1 MEAVVV
7 VGYGTQKKANLLGA
21 VSQVTSEELKD
32 RPVSSLGKALQGVI
46 PNLNITYGS
55 GLPGAETNLNIR
67 GVASINGSGAP
78 LVLIDGIEGNI
89 DRVNP
94 NDVESVSVLKDAA
107 SAAIYGARAGFG
119 VILITTKNN
128 ADGKMRINYSGR
140 FSVSDPTTCT
150 DFITTGYDAA
160 VLADEFNKSY
170 NGSPYTRYDGDDFRQ
185 LYQRRNDR
193 TENPDRPWVVQ
204 KNGKYM
210 YYANF
215 NWYDYLT
222 QPTWDHDLSISGGN
236 EKFNYLVSGNHYT
249 KEGLYAQ
256 NTDKYTTNNLN
267 MKFGAQVKPWLSING
282 AARLFHS
289 NYRSPGYDFEDGGN
303 IPNYTF
309 HAMPFVT
316 PYNPDGSS
324 GIGPGRRHGGGSNA
338 GQGVFAIETDPVYHD
353 DRRRDHTPQ
362 GMEYCRNLQ
371 LQALP
376 PGKVVPLGQHHLFGR
391 LRRDE
396 NGYDRV
402 LQ

>member
-1 MEAVVV
+1 MTGVQTCALPIC
-7 VGYGTQKKANLLGA
+7 TQKKANLLGA

-193 TENPDRPWVVQ
+193 TENP
-204 KNGKYM
+204 
-210 YYANF
+210 
-215 NWYDYLT
+215 
-222 QPTWDHDLSISGGN
+222 
-236 EKFNYLVSGNHYT
+236 E
-249 KEGLYAQ
+249 
-256 NTDKYTTNNLN
+256 
-267 MKFGAQVKPWLSING
+267 
-282 AARLFHS
+282 
-289 NYRSPGYDFEDGGN
+289 
-303 IPNYTF
+303 
-309 HAMPFVT
+309 
-316 PYNPDGSS
+316 
-324 GIGPGRRHGGGSNA
+324 IGRAS
-338 GQGVFAIETDPVYHD
+338 
-353 DRRRDHTPQ
+353 
-362 GMEYCRNLQ
+362 CR
-371 LQALP
+371 
-376 PGKVVPLGQHHLFGR
+376 
-391 LRRDE
+391 E
-396 NGYDRV
+396 RV
-402 LQ
+402 